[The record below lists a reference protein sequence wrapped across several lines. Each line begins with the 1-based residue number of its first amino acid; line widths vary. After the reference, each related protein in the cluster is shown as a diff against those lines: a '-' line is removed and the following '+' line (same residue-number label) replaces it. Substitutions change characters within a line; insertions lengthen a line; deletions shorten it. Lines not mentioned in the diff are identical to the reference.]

1 MARFRLLLIGLTIWL
16 VILFNLER
24 PDITELGN
32 IDLDSIVYVIA
43 AMVAVTVLALPD
55 LAKRSEYVLLP
66 TLVLYGAG
74 KFLLGDPEKPLP
86 IIITEIVVLI
96 LTVSVSRAISLA
108 TANIEKAI
116 ENILLR
122 PEKSTILS
130 EADGEEKINNE
141 LFRARRFD
149 RPVGFVVL
157 RVEWVEG
164 MQERISDRFDLEAAF
179 QRRYLKV
186 RIAQIAE
193 STIYRSDIIAWNGD
207 NIVICLPETNH
218 AQSVRLA
225 RQIYDLLRM
234 RLSLDIT
241 IGIAAF
247 PEDGLIYRDLLDTAL
262 LNPVKFDDSD
272 HQQPDQGAHSDGYSS
287 AELPQSA
294 ENAPAPQKSA
304 VLRKSADLRQ
314 LFEPLPTG
322 FITGLYGMRQ
332 AHPNDPDYWV
342 NDLPY
347 QSASSRSI
355 YQIIKRVFDLSIIA
369 ASLPVSLPLMLLLML
384 LVYLDGGR
392 PVFFI
397 QKRTGLGGRRF
408 NMYKFRTMVPDAEE
422 KLRELAAQG
431 LAKLGPDGKLAE
443 PLKLDRDPRV
453 TTVGRLLR
461 KTSLDELP
469 QIINVLRG
477 DMSLVGPRPT
487 SWGLSSY
494 TLMHTERLTVRPG
507 ITGLWQIGAR
517 GNIDFDDWLEWDMLY
532 IDKISFY
539 LDIQILLRTFG
550 QVLKRKGA
558 R

>member
-1 MARFRLLLIGLTIWL
+1 MARFRLLLIGLTVWL

-24 PDITELGN
+24 PDIMDLGN
-32 IDLDSIVYVIA
+32 IDLDSVVYVIA
-43 AMVAVTVLALPD
+43 AMVAVTVLAFPD

-74 KFLLGDPEKPLP
+74 KILLGDPEKPLP

-108 TANIEKAI
+108 TANVEKAV

-122 PEKSTILS
+122 PEKSTILA
-130 EADGEEKINNE
+130 ETDGEEKINNE

-157 RVEWVEG
+157 RIEWVEG
-164 MQERISDRFDLEAAF
+164 MQERIGDRFDLEAAF

-193 STIYRSDIIAWNGD
+193 STIYRSDIIAWSGD

-218 AQSVRLA
+218 AQSLRLA
-225 RQIYDLLRM
+225 RQVHDLIRM
-234 RLSLDIT
+234 RLGLVIT

-247 PEDGLIYRDLLDTAL
+247 PEDGLIFRDLLDTAL

-272 HQQPDQGAHSDGYSS
+272 PQQPGQVSS
-287 AELPQSA
+287 SGGDHGQPAAEASLPQQSGA
-294 ENAPAPQKSA
+294 
-304 VLRKSADLRQ
+304 LRQ
-314 LFEPLPTG
+314 LIEPLPTG
-322 FITGLYGMRQ
+322 FITSLYGGRQ
-332 AHPNDPDYWV
+332 SHPTDPDYWV
-342 NDLPY
+342 NELPY
-347 QSASSRSI
+347 QSASSRAI
-355 YQIIKRVFDLSIIA
+355 YRIIKRAFDLTVVI
-369 ASLPVSLPLMLLLML
+369 ASLPASLPLMLLLML
-384 LVYLDGGR
+384 LVYLDGGQ
-392 PVFFI
+392 PVFFV

-443 PLKLDRDPRV
+443 PLKLERDPRI
-453 TTVGRLLR
+453 TTIGRILR

-517 GNIDFDDWLEWDMLY
+517 GNVDFDDWLEWDMLY
-532 IDKISFY
+532 IDKISLY
-539 LDIQILLRTFG
+539 LDLQILVRTFG
-550 QVLKRKGA
+550 QVLVRKGA